1 MKVRILMTPPLAE
14 MDGIQLGNMIPGT
27 VREVSPSIGVWL
39 VAEGYA
45 VLEMR
50 EQREQLPRNPCAVVN
65 DRRRRNRY

>member
-1 MKVRILMTPPLAE
+1 MTPPQAE
-14 MDGIQLGNMIPGT
+14 MDGVQLGNMIPGA

-50 EQREQLPRNPCAVVN
+50 EQSEHISRNPIAVVN
-65 DRRRRNRY
+65 DRRRRNTD